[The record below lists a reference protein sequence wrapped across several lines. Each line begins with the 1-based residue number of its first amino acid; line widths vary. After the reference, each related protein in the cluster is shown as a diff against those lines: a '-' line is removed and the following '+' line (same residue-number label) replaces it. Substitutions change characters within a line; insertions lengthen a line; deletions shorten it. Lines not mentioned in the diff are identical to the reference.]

1 VAVTRLGKKE
11 HGSLVK
17 LNENGAPVEFY
28 VAKHDYESELNGPG
42 RTLLVRKDCH
52 SQIQWGIVSSYP
64 ENSVYGNS
72 IISKWLNGNYLAM
85 LDENIQAALGAT
97 KFYHL
102 PRANVSY
109 VLSRSVFLL
118 SATELGI
125 EKTGLMYDGT
135 ELPVADI
142 LKIAELNGSAV
153 AQWTR
158 TSSIGNDHILVA
170 NGGGQSAGADGMSE
184 QGCRP
189 VFTLPASFVVD
200 DDGMV
205 REQAAPT
212 ISPAEHFLGVKSEQF
227 NFSYTVNDLD
237 GDTMTVTEKLDG
249 AAKKVWTDVAS
260 GTELA
265 IEWLENANE
274 FRKILNGEH
283 TITVEVSD
291 GYAHATARFSFVKAA
306 HRASITLAEPLA
318 IAGDITV
325 AVLAVVGN
333 IPEDAIYQVEATNN
347 GKDPSPVW
355 QDVTA
360 EVQSGENIAFE
371 NHVAANGAAFN
382 FRVTVERGASNTGG
396 YISAVTG
403 AFQ

>member
-184 QGCRP
+184 
-189 VFTLPASFVVD
+189 
-200 DDGMV
+200 
-205 REQAAPT
+205 
-212 ISPAEHFLGVKSEQF
+212 H
-227 NFSYTVNDLD
+227 
-237 GDTMTVTEKLDG
+237 
-249 AAKKVWTDVAS
+249 
-260 GTELA
+260 
-265 IEWLENANE
+265 
-274 FRKILNGEH
+274 
-283 TITVEVSD
+283 
-291 GYAHATARFSFVKAA
+291 
-306 HRASITLAEPLA
+306 
-318 IAGDITV
+318 
-325 AVLAVVGN
+325 
-333 IPEDAIYQVEATNN
+333 
-347 GKDPSPVW
+347 
-355 QDVTA
+355 
-360 EVQSGENIAFE
+360 
-371 NHVAANGAAFN
+371 
-382 FRVTVERGASNTGG
+382 
-396 YISAVTG
+396 
-403 AFQ
+403 